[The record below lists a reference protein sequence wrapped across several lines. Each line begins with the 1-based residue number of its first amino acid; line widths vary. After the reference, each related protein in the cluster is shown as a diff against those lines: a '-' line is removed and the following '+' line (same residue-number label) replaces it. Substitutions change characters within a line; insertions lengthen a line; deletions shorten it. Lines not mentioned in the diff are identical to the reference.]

1 MARKKQ
7 PDTVPVNMF
16 EFDVLMRETVRESV
30 KLLEYFRLS
39 LIYYQLVSGKGLE
52 FDRIKEYYP
61 GADPRRID
69 WKIFAKQGEL
79 KIRAF
84 KEERHFDIIVVL
96 DVSDTMLLGTTSMTK
111 NEYSSIVAGAL
122 TFAAIEASDNVGIVM
137 NSDRVSVAMDPTS
150 DFAKIMAQVAD
161 KENYGGKKDWE
172 QLVLNLTGNYSQDSI
187 VFVIS
192 DYIDTNPE
200 RFLPELAG
208 YFTKVYGIMVRDPT
222 DNELPKGVGRMYLQD
237 AEGKNVYLTDL
248 DRVREEYAVLAR
260 RQIDAVR
267 DVFHS
272 YDQLFFEI
280 TTEGEFAEGF
290 IKALGAEEVIVS

>member
-1 MARKKQ
+1 MLNFLANSKSRNCEGTSRRDFLRVGSLGLGSMAFGSLTLSDMLRARAEARDAGSNVK
-7 PDTVPVNMF
+7 DTSVIWLWLGGGPTHV
-16 EFDVLMRETVRESV
+16 ETFDPKMTAPSEYRSV
-30 KLLEYFRLS
+30 TGEVKTN
-39 LIYYQLVSGKGLE
+39 I
-52 FDRIKEYYP
+52 P
-61 GADPRRID
+61 GVTL
-69 WKIFAKQGEL
+69 GG
-79 KIRAF
+79 
-84 KEERHFDIIVVL
+84 HFQ
-96 DVSDTMLLGTTSMTK
+96 
-111 NEYSSIVAGAL
+111 N
-122 TFAAIEASDNVGIVM
+122 
-137 NSDRVSVAMDPTS
+137 
-150 DFAKIMAQVAD
+150 MAQVAD

-172 QLVLNLTGNYSQDSI
+172 QLVLNLTGNYSPDSI

-192 DYIDTNPE
+192 DFIDTNPE
-200 RFLPELAG
+200 SFLPELAG

-237 AEGKNVYLTDL
+237 AEGKQVYLTDL

-290 IKALGAEEVIVS
+290 IKALGAEEVIIS